1 MEHLPVILLYGS
13 VGLVNGWNKAFVLI
27 LSIPLGVCWSW
38 AAISGL
44 PEPFYYCMPVEAL
57 YEEYVF
63 AGTSRKNHT
72 RFYALKCKYHYG
84 NRGYQEKSWDHYIR
98 SDVEKKFT
106 VGSTI
111 KIWVNKK
118 NPREFKVKRYH
129 GMFAYA
135 LLLIIGLSCLGAA
148 VKVIEGMF

>member
-1 MEHLPVILLYGS
+1 MWFGWPGFYLYFVKRPVA
-13 VGLVNGWNKAFVLI
+13 GLDYFIFNRGMV
-27 LSIPLGVCWSW
+27 
-38 AAISGL
+38 
-44 PEPFYYCMPVEAL
+44 YCMPVEAL